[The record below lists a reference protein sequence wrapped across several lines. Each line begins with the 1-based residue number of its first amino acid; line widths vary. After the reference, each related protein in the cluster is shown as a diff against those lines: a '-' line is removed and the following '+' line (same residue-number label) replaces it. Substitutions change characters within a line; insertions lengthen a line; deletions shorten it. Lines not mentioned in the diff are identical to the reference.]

1 MTVIRAESFEEIC
14 NELFPLFHQHWRE
27 LGPYK
32 DLMPLAPDFASY
44 NFLEASGQLLTLTAR
59 KDGFLVGYVIVI
71 IKTGLHYSTTLQ
83 AITDIPYVL
92 PSVRG
97 RGIGVRL
104 LLAAQEELRTRK
116 VGPWFAS
123 YKINSELAPSM
134 DKLLR
139 WLGMKPCDMQFSKWL
154 TKPE

>member
-1 MTVIRAESFEEIC
+1 MTVIASESFIEIYH
-14 NELFPLFHQHWRE
+14 ELLPLFAEHWRE

-32 DLMPLAPDFASY
+32 DKMPLSPDLGIYS
-44 NFLEASGQLLTLTAR
+44 FLESQGQLLTLTAR
-59 KDGFLVGYVIVI
+59 KDGHLVGYINVC
-71 IKTGLHYSTTLQ
+71 IKPGLHYSTTLQ

-97 RGIGVRL
+97 RGVGVRL
-104 LLAAQEELRTRK
+104 FLAAQEELKARK

-123 YKINSELAPSM
+123 YKINSPLAPSM

-139 WLGMKPCDMQFSKWL
+139 WLGMEPCDTQFSKWIS
-154 TKPE
+154 

>member
-1 MTVIRAESFEEIC
+1 MTIIASESFVEIYH
-14 NELFPLFHQHWRE
+14 ELLPLFAEHHRE

-32 DLMPLAPDFASY
+32 DRMPLAPDLESY
-44 NFLEASGQLLTLTAR
+44 KFLEASDQLLTLTAR
-59 KDGFLVGYVIVI
+59 KDGHLVGYLNVVI
-71 IKTGLHYSTTLQ
+71 KRGLHYSTTLQ

-97 RGIGVRL
+97 RGVGVRL
-104 LLAAQEELRTRK
+104 FLAAQEELKIRK

-139 WLGMKPCDMQFSKWL
+139 WLGMEPSDTQFSKWI
-154 TKPE
+154 K